1 MMQNTSNL
9 WALLCEELE
18 APKVGESAAE
28 HSAAA
33 RKFEEASKHLFKKH
47 PARLRDALEIA
58 GDVHQAAESFD
69 DARQSFEDA
78 LAVKDPTPEQTAR
91 LSTKLALLA
100 EVRGDLEDAR
110 RRYAAAV
117 EACEKTSARAQLPTL
132 LNNLAGLHRACGDF
146 TASEKIYQRA
156 LDAAT
161 AVHGPSHPEV
171 ALIANN
177 YGVAC
182 TDHGDF
188 AKAENLHL
196 RALQIREEIF
206 GSHHPDV
213 GQSLANLAVVYHA
226 KRLYA
231 KAERFYR
238 SALETLL
245 QFYGPEDPQLQN
257 IRTNYDSLPQI
268 HARKLSKTMRL

>member
-1 MMQNTSNL
+1 MQNTSNL

-18 APKVGESAAE
+18 SPKVGESAAE

-33 RKFEEASKHLFKKH
+33 RKFEEASKHLFKRH

-58 GDVHQAAESFD
+58 GDVHQAAGAHDE
-69 DARQSFEDA
+69 ARQSFEDA
-78 LAVKDPTPEQTAR
+78 LDVEDPTSEQKVR

-100 EVRGDLEDAR
+100 EARGDLEEAR
-110 RRYAAAV
+110 RRYTVAV
-117 EACEKTSARAQLPTL
+117 DAGEKTSAQAQMPTL

-146 TASEKIYQRA
+146 AASEKVYQRA
-156 LDAAT
+156 LAAAT
-161 AVHGPSHPEV
+161 GVHGPSHPEV

-177 YGVAC
+177 FGVAC

-206 GSHHPDV
+206 GSNHPDV

-238 SALETLL
+238 SAIETLL
-245 QFYGPEDPQLQN
+245 HFYGPEDSQIQN
-257 IRTNYDSLPQI
+257 IRANYDSLPQI

>member
-1 MMQNTSNL
+1 MTQNTSNL
-9 WALLCEELE
+9 WTLLCEELE
-18 APKVGESAAE
+18 SPKVGESAAE
-28 HSAAA
+28 HAAAA
-33 RKFEEASKHLFKKH
+33 RKFEEASKHIFKKH

-58 GDVHQAAESFD
+58 GDVHQSAESHD
-69 DARQSFEDA
+69 DARRCFEEA
-78 LAVKDPTPEQTAR
+78 LAVSRPDAEQAAR

-100 EVRGDLEDAR
+100 EARGDLEEAR

-117 EACEKTSARAQLPTL
+117 EACEKTAARAQLPTL

-146 TASEKIYQRA
+146 ATSDKTYQRA
-156 LDAAT
+156 LNAAT
-161 AVHGPSHPEV
+161 AAHGPSHPEV

-182 TDHGDF
+182 TDHGEF

-196 RALQIREEIF
+196 RALQIREEVF

-226 KRLYA
+226 KRLHS

-245 QFYGPEDPQLQN
+245 QFYGPDDPQLQN
-257 IRTNYDSLPQI
+257 IRANYDSLPQI